1 MVNTGLWTRNLFLVS
16 AVIAAFTSFSR
27 ADYNLP
33 LFVFAY
39 MAWGLQKVT
48 LFSYHFP
55 KESLFRIKSLLLHG

>member
-1 MVNTGLWTRNLFLVS
+1 MALLPEWIERLFLTS
-16 AVIAAFTSFSR
+16 AFIASLCCFSR

-48 LFSYHFP
+48 
-55 KESLFRIKSLLLHG
+55 